1 MTSSPSQLPAAL
13 RPVSLQRRL
22 LLVFLLSGVLNALF
36 LWTMWWRFGHEFA
49 PSVVRTCTEVTE
61 KRGWGAR
68 LELESGESPVLL
80 RHPCVPVGARVEKRR
95 WEYGYRVDGGAPS
108 EVRWPLFAFI
118 NLVVLVLL
126 GVGVRARRRRGEG
139 SEAAPA
145 GPLIP
150 TSVRAQVHSLPH
162 RVRLHRAY
170 VLVMG
175 VLLTLCAVPVVLL
188 VVWSTRLQHAHR
200 LILVLVFLLYAGV
213 VTLATFSQTYT
224 LTPEAL
230 VRFLPLPG
238 RTVRYADLV
247 HAEVHRVYGQP
258 RLALQR
264 REGHMVELSVGT
276 VDPGE
281 LLFTLETLAERAPT
295 IVLGPEALRLR
306 EQARGPQ

>member
-1 MTSSPSQLPAAL
+1 MTPPPPQLPAAL
-13 RPVSLQRRL
+13 RPVSRQR
-22 LLVFLLSGVLNALF
+22 FLLSVLLPWVGLNALF

-61 KRGWGAR
+61 KRSWGVR

-108 EVRWPLFAFI
+108 EVRWPLFAFL
-118 NLVVLVLL
+118 NLVMLL
-126 GVGVRARRRRGEG
+126 LFGMGVRARRRRGQG
-139 SEAAPA
+139 SEAAPV
-145 GPLIP
+145 GPLVP
-150 TSVRAQVHSLPH
+150 TSVQARVHSLPH
-162 RVRLHRAY
+162 RVRLHRTYA
-170 VLVMG
+170 LVMG
-175 VLLTLCAVPVVLL
+175 GLLTLCAIPVVLL
-188 VVWSTRLQHAHR
+188 VVFTQLPAVDR
-200 LILVLVFLLYAGV
+200 LILVLVFLFFVGV
-213 VTLATFSQTYT
+213 VTLATLGQTYT
-224 LTPEAL
+224 LTPDAL

-247 HAEVHRVYGQP
+247 HAEVHRVRGQP

-264 REGHMVELSVGT
+264 REGRLVELSMGT
-276 VDPGE
+276 LDPGE

>member
-1 MTSSPSQLPAAL
+1 MTPPPPQLPAAL
-13 RPVSLQRRL
+13 RPVSRQRFLLSALL
-22 LLVFLLSGVLNALF
+22 LLVVPNALF
-36 LWTMWWRFGHEFA
+36 LWTMWWRLEHEFA

-61 KRGWGAR
+61 KRGRGVR

-108 EVRWPLFAFI
+108 EVRWPLFAFV
-118 NLVVLVLL
+118 NLLTLLFVGMGVV
-126 GVGVRARRRRGEG
+126 ARRRRREG
-139 SEAAPA
+139 SKAAPA
-145 GPLIP
+145 GPFVP

-162 RVRLHRAY
+162 RVRIHRVYAL
-170 VLVMG
+170 VLAG
-175 VLLTLCAVPVVLL
+175 LLTLCAIPVVVL
-188 VVWSTRLQHAHR
+188 VVWSTQLQVAHR
-200 LILVLVFLLYAGV
+200 LILVLVFLLYAGG

-224 LTPEAL
+224 LTPDAL
-230 VRFLPLPG
+230 VRFLLLPG

-247 HAEVHRVYGQP
+247 HAEVHRVYGRP
-258 RLALQR
+258 MLALQR
-264 REGHMVELSVGT
+264 REGSLVELSMGT